1 MTPPDSI
8 VFLVDV
14 DNTLLDNDRI
24 QDDIKQRLER
34 EFGADCRDRY
44 WTLQE
49 KLFAELGYR
58 DYLGALNR
66 HRVEHP
72 QEDPL
77 MSMGSYLI
85 DYPFADRLFPGALG
99 VLERFRGWGRPVIL
113 TDGDAVFQ
121 PRKVERSGLF
131 DAVEGRVLIYIHKE
145 EALDDVRRRYPARH
159 YILVDDKL
167 RILSAVKQAWGDS
180 VTTVFPRQGQF
191 AYDPDVLAAYPA
203 ADLTVERIGDLLAY
217 DLHDLLPGPGP
228 TSSLRSAV
236 SSTSR

>member
-1 MTPPDSI
+1 MTTPDSI

-99 VLERFRGWGRPVIL
+99 VLERFRAWGRPGSL
-113 TDGDAVFQ
+113 TDGEYYRFQ
-121 PRKVERSGLF
+121 ILGMDVY
-131 DAVEGRVLIYIHKE
+131 DTEGAHLGSIAEVLDVDRE
-145 EALDDVRRRYPARH
+145 VRRY
-159 YILVDDKL
+159 
-167 RILSAVKQAWGDS
+167 
-180 VTTVFPRQGQF
+180 
-191 AYDPDVLAAYPA
+191 LAA
-203 ADLTVERIGDLLAY
+203 
-217 DLHDLLPGPGP
+217 
-228 TSSLRSAV
+228 
-236 SSTSR
+236 